1 MKWFNYSEF
10 DSPDEPGSGNYMDE
24 EFLEMLDD
32 ARSRAAIPF
41 VVTSGYRTEAHNFE
55 VGGTQNSSHMK
66 GCAADIACRGSR
78 DRFIIVTALLEAGFD
93 RIGIGEGFIHVDNDW
108 EKPSN
113 VIFTYN

>member
-1 MKWFNYSEF
+1 
-10 DSPDEPGSGNYMDE
+10 
-24 EFLEMLDD
+24 
-32 ARSRAAIPF
+32 
-41 VVTSGYRTEAHNFE
+41 
-55 VGGTQNSSHMK
+55 MK

-93 RIGIGEGFIHVDNDW
+93 RIGIGDGFVHCDTDW

>member
-1 MKWFNYSEF
+1 MKWFNYS
-10 DSPDEPGSGNYMDE
+10 
-24 EFLEMLDD
+24 D

-93 RIGIGEGFIHVDNDW
+93 RIGIGDGFVHCDTDW
-108 EKPSN
+108 EKPSY